1 MIKFFMNRGYDP
13 LVMDTDGV
21 NFSSPSDVHERKY
34 IGRGLNW
41 KVVGGKEYT
50 GAAADIA
57 EYNDLFMKGEMALDN
72 DGVWPSCINLARK
85 NYALMTD
92 KGKIKLVGNTI
103 KSKKL
108 PLYIEAF
115 LDKGIKMLLMGE
127 GQQFVEW
134 YYEYLEKIFNKQIP
148 LKQIAS
154 RARVKIS
161 VEDYKVRCGQKT
173 KSGSMMSRQ
182 AHMELV
188 IHDGIAANLGD
199 VIFYV
204 NNGTRASHGDVVKK
218 VDSLVINAYRLDNE
232 ELEKN
237 PDMLGEYNIAR
248 AMATFNKRIE
258 PLMVVFKDDVR
269 DSLIIN
275 DPSKREFFTKEQCQ
289 LINGHPFDD
298 TDQDKL
304 VDVLTVSE
312 QEMKF
317 WERVSISPDYI
328 YDLAEEGWEKKLFQ
342 FETV

>member
-1 MIKFFMNRGYDP
+1 M
-13 LVMDTDGV
+13 
-21 NFSSPSDVHERKY
+21 
-34 IGRGLNW
+34 NW
-41 KVVGGKEYT
+41 KVVEGKEYM

-154 RARVKIS
+154 RAKVKIS

-182 AHMELV
+182 AHMELI

-204 NNGTRASHGDVVKK
+204 NNGTKASHGDVVKK

-269 DSLIIN
+269 NSLIIDN
-275 DPSKREFFTKEQCQ
+275 PSKREFFTKEQCQ
-289 LINGHPFDD
+289 LINGHPFED

-317 WERVSISPDYI
+317 WERVGISPDYI
-328 YDLAEEGWEKKLFQ
+328 YDLAEEGWEKELVQ